1 MARTTKTTILAL
13 LFVVS
18 TAAMTP
24 SLAVAAT
31 RNPKTLGS
39 HRQPTRALERH
50 SSVYEPTI
58 CLPSDCYGPR
68 ETFSLEFN
76 CNDAL
81 ECF

>member
-1 MARTTKTTILAL
+1 MARTAKTTILVL
-13 LFVVS
+13 LFLFI
-18 TAAMTP
+18 TAAMIP

-31 RNPKTLGS
+31 RNPKTPGS
-39 HRQPTRALERH
+39 HRQPTRTLERH

-68 ETFSLEFN
+68 ETFSLELN